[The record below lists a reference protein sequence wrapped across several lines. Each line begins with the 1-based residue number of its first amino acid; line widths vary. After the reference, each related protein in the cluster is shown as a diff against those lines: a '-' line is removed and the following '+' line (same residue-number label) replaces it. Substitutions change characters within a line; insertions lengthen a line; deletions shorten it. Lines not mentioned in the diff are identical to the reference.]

1 MTKYMHLID
10 NEEYDEDEVRDV
22 IMDNLDD
29 DNLIEVLNDRIETY
43 GLRWLL
49 SRLDERTLDELVEPA
64 IENYFE
70 NYFSTIESEEEE

>member
-10 NEEYDEDEVRDV
+10 NEEYDEEEVRDV

-29 DNLIEVLNDRIETY
+29 DHLIEVLNDRIETY

-49 SRLDERTLDELVEPA
+49 SRLDERTLDELIEPA